1 MDIQFI
7 NTKEWGIDK
16 KAFQKYIKRLQGH
29 VPKADGVLNV
39 VFVNDDYIQSL
50 NKSYRKKDAP
60 TDVLSFSY
68 LKTPDFKD
76 TGLIGEIYISVET
89 ARRNVGAPMAK
100 TVNRSGLSSR
110 QRHGASPAG
119 ATMEPAVADEL
130 SKLFVHGF
138 LHVFGHNHESEKD
151 FKKMNKIE
159 REVLD

>member
-7 NTKEWGIDK
+7 NCGEWGIDK
-16 KAFQKYIKRLQGH
+16 KGFQKYIKRLQGH
-29 VPKADGVLNV
+29 VLKADGVLNV
-39 VFVNDDYIQSL
+39 VFVNDKYIQAL
-50 NKSYRKKDAP
+50 NKQYRHKDKP

-68 LKTPDFKD
+68 LKAPDFKE
-76 TGLIGEIYISVET
+76 TGLIGEIYVSVET

-100 TVNRSGLSSR
+100 TVNRSGLGSR
-110 QRHGASPAG
+110 QRHGASPTG
-119 ATMEPAVADEL
+119 ATMEPALTDEL

-151 FKKMNKIE
+151 FKKMNQIE